1 MPASRRGGK
10 RPATA
15 PSAKQQ
21 PDRGAHPAPPD
32 SNGHNGR
39 MVSNGRNGLPD
50 GRAVYRHIAAI
61 GEGLTARADPFGIAA
76 PILHAQMAWL
86 MHPQELGERLAGLGT
101 DLWQLQW
108 HTWRRALGLPSADPV
123 KPHADDPRF
132 ADPVWTDSAT
142 WDLVKEWY
150 LAFTHHVQDMLYETP
165 GLSGKERRR
174 AAFWWRKWLN
184 AVAPTNYLWS
194 NPIALRRF
202 IDTRGHSLWQ
212 GWQNMLADLQAGNVR
227 MTDPDGFHV
236 GDNLGTT
243 PGAVIFRNRLLEV
256 IHYAPTQPQ
265 VHAEPVVIVTPWI
278 NKFYILDLNPRKSM
292 VRYLLDQGLDV
303 YITSWKNPDASMRE
317 VRFDDYLVEGISAIV
332 RVARECSGA
341 ERVHAVGYCIGGTAL
356 ATWMAW
362 AARHYG
368 EDAVPVRDWTLFT
381 TLVDFHKPGDIE
393 VFIDEESVA
402 HLSEQM
408 KEKGYLDG
416 KDMAASFR
424 LLRSNSLIWHY
435 VVHGWLYGESP
446 APFDVLYWN
455 MDTTRMPAAMHAWYL
470 RELYLNNRLVQ
481 PDALVV
487 AGEPIDLRRIRQ
499 PLYAVAAEDDHIA
512 PWAQTFHTVHHVAAD
527 KRFVLSSS
535 GHILGIVNPPVTPP
549 RRHYRVATAHRA
561 DRAPLWR
568 ERAALREGSW
578 WEDWMAW
585 LKPRAGELVAARP
598 AADERHP
605 ALGDAPGTYVLEA

>member
-1 MPASRRGGK
+1 MQAAAGSGK
-10 RPATA
+10 RSDTGPKLTLAA
-15 PSAKQQ
+15 SK
-21 PDRGAHPAPPD
+21 GALHGLPR
-32 SNGHNGR
+32 HNG
-39 MVSNGRNGLPD
+39 VPD
-50 GRAVYRHIAAI
+50 GRALYRQLGAL
-61 GEGLTARADPFGIAA
+61 GDGLAARADPYGMAA

-86 MHPQELGERLAGLGT
+86 MHPQELGERIAGLSSA
-101 DLWQLQW
+101 LWALQW
-108 HTWRRALGLPSADPV
+108 HTWRRAVGLPSPDPV
-123 KPHADDPRF
+123 KPNADDPRF

-150 LAFTHHVQDMLYETP
+150 LAFTHHMQDMLYDTP
-165 GLSGKERRR
+165 GLSSKDRRR

-184 AVAPTNYLWS
+184 AVAPTNFLLT
-194 NPIALRRF
+194 NPIALRKF
-202 IDTRGHSLWQ
+202 IDSRGESLLR
-212 GWQNMLADLQAGNVR
+212 GWRNMLADLQAGNVR
-227 MTDPDGFHV
+227 MTDPDGFK
-236 GDNLGTT
+236 LGADLATT

-256 IHYAPTQPQ
+256 IHYAPTRPQ

-278 NKFYILDLNPRKSM
+278 NKFYILDLNPKKSM
-292 VRYLLDQGLDV
+292 VRYLLDQGFDV
-303 YITSWKNPDASMRE
+303 YITSWKNPDAAMRD
-317 VRFDDYLVEGISAIV
+317 VRFDDYLTEGIGAIIEA
-332 RVARECSGA
+332 ARAFSGA
-341 ERVHAVGYCIGGTAL
+341 DKVHAVGYCIGGTAL

-393 VFIDEESVA
+393 VFIDA
-402 HLSEQM
+402 HTVDHLITRM
-408 KEKGYLDG
+408 ARKGYLDG

-446 APFDVLYWN
+446 APFDVLFWN
-455 MDTTRMPAAMHAWYL
+455 MDTTRMPYAMHAWYL
-470 RELYLNNRLVQ
+470 RELYLDNRLIQ
-481 PDALVV
+481 PDALTV
-487 AGEPIDLRRIRQ
+487 AGEPIDLGRIRQ

-512 PWAQTFHTVHHVAAD
+512 PWAQAFHTMHHVAAD

-549 RRHYRVATAHRA
+549 KRHYRVGTAHRS
-561 DRAPLWR
+561 DRAQHWR
-568 ERAALREGSW
+568 ERAALHEGSW

-598 AADERHP
+598 AADERYP
-605 ALGDAPGTYVLEA
+605 ALSPAPGRYVLEA